1 MGPDKKA
8 SLLHGVL
15 SKSLNMNHLK
25 NKTLNGHLEIADK
38 RRLQQRNFLSISLRF
53 LRDMVSE
60 ISAVK
65 VKGEPQ
71 KEAIKASLFAC

>member
-1 MGPDKKA
+1 
-8 SLLHGVL
+8 
-15 SKSLNMNHLK
+15 MNLLK
-25 NKTLNGHLEIADK
+25 NKTLNGHLEIVDK
-38 RRLQQRNFLSISLRF
+38 RRLQERNFLSISLRF